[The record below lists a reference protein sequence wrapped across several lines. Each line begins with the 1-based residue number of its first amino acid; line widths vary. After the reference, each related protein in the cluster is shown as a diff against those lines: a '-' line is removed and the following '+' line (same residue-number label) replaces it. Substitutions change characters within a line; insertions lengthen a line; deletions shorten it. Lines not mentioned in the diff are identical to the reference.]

1 MALTT
6 TVIGLSFVFEHEDL
20 LFLALFEYFA
30 SNLSTFNNRRTNFN
44 IPVIYNCQYL
54 IEYYFGINI
63 VSEFFNKDFVAFLNT
78 ILFSARFDNSVHSD
92 TSSSIYSLNTAPC
105 GLKCLFMRLIFIA
118 TCACYDFYIISYQTR
133 PVKEKI
139 SKKAGSK

>member
-44 IPVIYNCQYL
+44 IPVIYN
-54 IEYYFGINI
+54 
-63 VSEFFNKDFVAFLNT
+63 T
-78 ILFSARFDNSVHSD
+78 
-92 TSSSIYSLNTAPC
+92 
-105 GLKCLFMRLIFIA
+105 
-118 TCACYDFYIISYQTR
+118 
-133 PVKEKI
+133 
-139 SKKAGSK
+139 